1 MSSEVAEVKTD
12 APVEENNKVF
22 TIFIFVHKLEK

>member
-12 APVEENNKVF
+12 APAEENNKVF
-22 TIFIFVHKLEK
+22 TLLICFEMTK